1 MVVNLCLSRGMVG
14 LIEEFLLYPTC
25 KSKIRYHRITVTSQK
40 YVCNFYISVNYMV
53 FLKMQEPVK
62 NIFDDFKGL
71 RLVHEAIVD
80 QFHLEVGAFTVFRYD
95 V

>member
-1 MVVNLCLSRGMVG
+1 
-14 LIEEFLLYPTC
+14 
-25 KSKIRYHRITVTSQK
+25 
-40 YVCNFYISVNYMV
+40 MV